1 MITLVVGGAIGAGAI
16 AACLALFFSQLPQ
29 ARHAV
34 AFDVEKVGA
43 LDPLNE
49 RSIVLD
55 RYGRTIAVL
64 RSEQN
69 RSPVDLARV
78 PRHVINAVLDTEDAD
93 FYVHKGVNLR
103 STIRAVA
110 ANVEAG
116 GVAQGGSTITQQLVK
131 LTLLTPKQDLNR
143 KVTEARLAL
152 QIEKEYT
159 KAEILGRYLNL
170 VYLGE
175 GAYGLEAA
183 AERYFNTSVDKLT
196 VVQGA
201 FLAGMIRNPTGY
213 DPVRFRER
221 SRQRRS
227 TVLDRLVARKHLTQ
241 VEADQL
247 KKSPMP
253 RPADRLAQPDTY
265 FIENVKQSLL
275 DDIRLGET
283 ANERYNAVFNGGLK
297 ISTTFDP
304 TLQAEAERAVV
315 ETLPE
320 NEPDFTAALVSIDV
334 TSGAVRALV
343 GGRGFATDKYD
354 LATQGKRQPG
364 SSWKPFIYTAALE
377 AGISPR
383 SSISGLEPCQIPNP
397 GGTPDPFEPSNA
409 EPGSG
414 KVATIPDQLVASSN
428 CAFARLAY
436 VVGYDKVAS
445 VAKRMGITTNID
457 LVPAMALGVEE
468 VHPLDMAGA
477 YATLAAEGLQR
488 TPYFISDVKDRDG
501 KTLFVTKPSTK
512 RLIDVEIARTVTA
525 AMRRVI
531 TSGTGTAARLDGYEA
546 AGKTGTTNNY
556 EDAWFVGFTN
566 TLSTAVWMGAPD
578 KKVAMR
584 NVGGIRVYGG
594 TYPARIWHAFMTDAM
609 AGSIAIPFTEPDE
622 KAYPK
627 GDCIAINA
635 VRGKNGKLVPSS
647 VTSSTV
653 TATSIDSRATKDF
666 RTTTNPKSAAD
677 SDAGITTTTTRTTTT
692 RTTTT
697 RTTGPTSTTT
707 KLARTASVAL
717 GSRGFSI
724 GLSMQ
729 ESAGTANAND
739 SKTNTATTVK
749 SKNKKKRGRTCTDI
763 LGGSSSKKKAP
774 TTIAQ
779 AQDTV
784 SDTGAADSTVG
795 EDPQAPTVAPVPAV
809 TPDPGPA
816 PEPPVRVNTA
826 AVGVPKPDRSQR
838 LHGKALRFVQ

>member
-1 MITLVVGGAIGAGAI
+1 MITLVFGGAIGAGAI
-16 AACLALFFSQLPQ
+16 AACLALFFSQLPE
-29 ARHAV
+29 AKHAV

-49 RSIVLD
+49 RSIVVD

-78 PRHVINAVLDTEDAD
+78 PNHVINAVLDTEDAD
-93 FYVHKGVNLR
+93 FYFHKGVNLR

-183 AERYFNTSVDKLT
+183 AERYFNTTVDKLT

-213 DPVRFRER
+213 DPLRFRER

-265 FIENVKQSLL
+265 FVENVKQSLL

-283 ANERYNAVFNGGLK
+283 AKDRYNAVFNGGLK

-304 TLQAEAERAVV
+304 MLQAEAERAVV

-320 NEPDFTAALVSIDV
+320 NEPDFTAALVSVDV

-436 VVGYDKVAS
+436 VVGYDKVAD

-488 TPYFISDVKDRDG
+488 VPYFISEVKDRDG
-501 KTLFVTKPSTK
+501 KTLFATKPSTK
-512 RLIDVEIARTVTA
+512 RVIDVEIARTVTA

-578 KKVAMR
+578 KRVAMR

-594 TYPARIWHAFMTDAM
+594 TYPARIWHAFMTEAM

-627 GDCIAINA
+627 GDCIAINV
-635 VRGKNGKLVPSS
+635 VRGKNGKLVPSPS
-647 VTSSTV
+647 SSPGTSST
-653 TATSIDSRATKDF
+653 TTTTSIESRATTDV
-666 RTTTNPKSAAD
+666 RTTTSPKSAAD
-677 SDAGITTTTTRTTTT
+677 SGAGTAGTTSNTKGPSS
-692 RTTTT
+692 
-697 RTTGPTSTTT
+697 TTGKPV
-707 KLARTASVAL
+707 RTAAL
-717 GSRGFSI
+717 AVGSRGFSVGI
-724 GLSMQ
+724 SLQ
-729 ESAGTANAND
+729 ESVATANAND
-739 SKTNTATTVK
+739 SKSKTPTTVR
-749 SKNKKKRGRTCTDI
+749 SRKKGGRTCTEI
-763 LGGSSSKKKAP
+763 LGGYPKKKKTA

-816 PEPPVRVNTA
+816 PEPPVRINA
-826 AVGVPKPDRSQR
+826 AAMGVPKQSRSQSP
-838 LHGKALRFVQ
+838 HG